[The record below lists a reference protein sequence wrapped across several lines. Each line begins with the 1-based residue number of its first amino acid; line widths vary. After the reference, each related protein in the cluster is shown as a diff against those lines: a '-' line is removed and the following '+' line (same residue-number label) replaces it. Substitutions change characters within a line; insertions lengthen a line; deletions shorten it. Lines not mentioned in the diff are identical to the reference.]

1 MNETKN
7 ILPIVD
13 VTAMKSKYEQPEN
26 KASKRNRTF
35 DNSPFVILSKHLRR
49 ENKNQNGNT
58 CATYDKYLVKFFR
71 YCKYNEID
79 PENPTV
85 ENIYDFFDL
94 HPDWACGTKRSALSA
109 FRKYYNKCRN
119 LGLIINMDLPY
130 EEKPLVYISS
140 EELEAFFNSI
150 ENPYDR
156 LILLFK
162 YSSGIRSTE
171 LANMRWGDINID
183 TAKGMLYNTKNRTD
197 RVILFL
203 YNGKDLLQQL
213 KEYRG
218 SAKDGDYI
226 FPNIYN
232 DKLLWYMCHKYAVK
246 FGNPKINPHNLRHAF
261 ATHLAEIG
269 LTPYE
274 ITALLGQK
282 HVKSSEKYIN
292 LIKSNKLPDLV
303 DKNPLNKHKILILRE
318 GLTET
323 VINQI

>member
-1 MNETKN
+1 MNE
-7 ILPIVD
+7 LRIVD
-13 VTAMKSKYEQPEN
+13 PEDCKNKYEQPEN
-26 KASKRNRTF
+26 KASSRRKTF
-35 DNSPFVILSKHLRR
+35 DKSPIIELDKHLRR
-49 ENKNQNGNT
+49 ENKNRNGNT
-58 CATYDKYLVKFFR
+58 CVTYEKYLIKFFR

-79 PENPTV
+79 QEHPKV
-85 ENIYDFFDL
+85 DDIYDFFDL
-94 HPDWACGTKRSALSA
+94 HPKWSCGTKRSALSA

-130 EEKPLVYISS
+130 EEKPLFYISS

-171 LANMRWGDINID
+171 LINMRWADINID
-183 TAKGMLYNTKNRTD
+183 TARGMLYNTKNRTD

-218 SAKDGDYI
+218 SAKDGDFI
-226 FPNIYN
+226 FPNMYN
-232 DKLLWYMCHKYAVK
+232 DKLLWHMCHKYAVK
-246 FGNPKINPHNLRHAF
+246 FGNPKITPHNLRHAF
-261 ATHLAEIG
+261 ATHLAEVG
-269 LTPYE
+269 KTGFQ

-282 HVKSSEKYIN
+282 HVKSAEKYIN
-292 LIKSNKLPDLV
+292 LVKSNKLPELV
-303 DKNPLNKHKILILRE
+303 DENPLNKHKILVIKE
-318 GLTET
+318 GLTEK
-323 VINQI
+323 VINQL